1 MIETIDTP
9 AQMRDHHC
17 AVVPGWD
24 GREGVGVRLS
34 VAAMGTRFELLLG
47 GEDPTRLR
55 GAGEAAIDEILRWHA
70 MLSCFDTGSET
81 SRLNEGAALAPVRVG
96 PELLRLLQ
104 TCKRAWEDSHGAFD
118 ISVGPLLHAWGLR
131 EPPLSLDEARARTGM
146 HLVELDAA
154 AGTVRF
160 ARQGVRLDLGGV
172 GKGAALDAVA
182 TLLREAGVTR
192 AFVHGGTSSV
202 LAIGTPPD
210 QPAWRVRLPSP
221 PGLDLPPLDVD
232 LRDASLSVSTPNGR
246 LSREGRA
253 HVIDPRR
260 GEPVEGSHAACVVAP
275 CGVEAEIGSTAML
288 VLGYR
293 PRLSPTCRTFMA
305 EPAAWKVE
313 GEDDAD
319 LGST

>member
-1 MIETIDTP
+1 MPP
-9 AQMRDHHC
+9 ADVLDLDR
-17 AVVPGWD
+17 AVLPGWD
-24 GREGVGVRLS
+24 GREGACVRLG

-47 GEDPTRLR
+47 GEDPIRLR

-70 MLSCFDTGSET
+70 MLSCFDKGSEIA
-81 SRLNEGAALAPVRVG
+81 RVNEAAAQSPVRVG
-96 PELLRLLQ
+96 PELMRLLLACQ
-104 TCKRAWEDSHGAFD
+104 RAWEDSHGAFD

-146 HLVELDAA
+146 HQVELDAT

-172 GKGAALDAVA
+172 GKGAALDSVA
-182 TLLREAGVTR
+182 LLLREAGVTR

-221 PGLDLPPLDVD
+221 PGLDLPPMDVD
-232 LRDASLSVSTPNGR
+232 LRNVSLSVSAPSGR
-246 LSREGRA
+246 LSRDGRA

-260 GEPVEGSHAACVVAP
+260 GGPVEGSHAACVVAP
-275 CGVEAEIGSTAML
+275 SGVEAEIGSTAML

-305 EPAAWKVE
+305 GPAAWKVE